1 MDRGAWRATAHR
13 VTNSRDMTEQ
23 LNMHTHT
30 YNIPCILLSLFIVLY
45 PNWSVNSKKK
55 GILLFLL
62 RDESPRPTR
71 VPGM

>member
-1 MDRGAWRATAHR
+1 MDRGAWRATAHG
-13 VTNSRDMTEQ
+13 VANSRDMTEQ

-30 YNIPCILLSLFIVLY
+30 CNILCILLSLFIVLY